1 MSTVGTD
8 KRTFWVTGASSGI
21 GLELARLLAKER
33 NYVFV
38 SARSIHKLECLR
50 EAYPENIHVIPI
62 DLRDAKSVANAE
74 REINQHT
81 DHLDSLIACAGTCE
95 YDDGLKLPAEMFAK
109 ITQVNYLGVVDAVR
123 IALPLLRRS
132 THRPHIAAIGSLS
145 SVIPFP
151 RAAAYGAS
159 KAALDYFLQS
169 LKIDLLPENIDVT
182 VIRPGFVD
190 TPLTQ
195 RNDFDMPFMMSS
207 KTAAKRIAS
216 SLHKRPLFYD
226 FPARLAIPLK
236 MMRFM
241 PGVWMRMVAQ
251 KFKKAE
257 AI

>member
-1 MSTVGTD
+1 MGTSGTD
-8 KRTFWVTGASSGI
+8 KRTYWVTGASSGI
-21 GLELARLLAKER
+21 GLEIARMLAKER

-38 SARSIHKLECLR
+38 SARSMHKLECLR

-62 DLRDAKSVANAE
+62 DLRDVTSVDNAE
-74 REINQHT
+74 REINTHT
-81 DHLDSLIACAGTCE
+81 DHLDTLIACAGTCE
-95 YDDGLKLPAEMFAK
+95 YDDGLKLPRELFSK

-132 THRPHIAAIGSLS
+132 ANRPHIVAIGSLS

-182 VIRPGFVD
+182 TVRPGFVD

-195 RNDFDMPFMMSS
+195 RNDFEMPFMMPS
-207 KTAAKRIAS
+207 KEAAQRIVHA
-216 SLHKRPLFYD
+216 LHKRPMFYD
-226 FPARLAIPLK
+226 FPARLSIPLK
-236 MMRFM
+236 VMRFM

>member
-1 MSTVGTD
+1 MGISGTD

-21 GLELARLLAKER
+21 GLEVARMLAKER

-38 SARSIHKLECLR
+38 SARSMHKLECLR

-62 DLRDAKSVANAE
+62 DLRDTKSVDNAE
-74 REINQHT
+74 KEINTHT
-81 DHLDSLIACAGTCE
+81 DHLDTLIACAGTCE
-95 YDDGLKLPAEMFAK
+95 YDDGLNLPAELFAK

-132 THRPHIAAIGSLS
+132 TNRPHIAAIGSLS

-169 LKIDLLPENIDVT
+169 LKIDLSPEKIDVT
-182 VIRPGFVD
+182 IIRPGFVD

-195 RNDFDMPFMMSS
+195 RNDFEMPFMLSS
-207 KTAAKRIAS
+207 KEAAQRIAR
-216 SLHKRPLFYD
+216 SLLKRPLFYD

-236 MMRFM
+236 VMRCI

-251 KFKKAE
+251 KLKKTE

>member
-1 MSTVGTD
+1 MSTFRTD

-21 GLELARLLAKER
+21 GLDLARLLAKER

-38 SARSIHKLECLR
+38 SARSMNKLECLR

-62 DLRDAKSVANAE
+62 DFLNPISVASAE
-74 REINQHT
+74 REINRHT

-95 YDDGLKLPAEMFAK
+95 YDDGLNLPAELFSK
-109 ITQVNYLGVVDAVR
+109 VTQVNYLGVVDTVR
-123 IALPLLRRS
+123 VALPLLRRS
-132 THRPHIAAIGSLS
+132 TNRPHIAAIGSLS
-145 SVIPFP
+145 SVVPFP

-169 LKIDLLPENIDVT
+169 LKIDLSPDNIDVT
-182 VIRPGFVD
+182 IIRPGFVD

-207 KTAAKRIAS
+207 KEAAQRIIS
-216 SLHKRPLFYD
+216 NLNKRPLFYD
-226 FPARLAIPLK
+226 FPARLSIPLK

-241 PGVWMRMVAQ
+241 PGVWIKMVAH

>member
-1 MSTVGTD
+1 MGTLDTD

-21 GLELARLLAKER
+21 GLEIARLLAKDR

-38 SARSIHKLECLR
+38 SARSMNKLECLR
-50 EAYPENIHVIPI
+50 EAYPENIHVIPV
-62 DLRDAKSVANAE
+62 DLQDAASVAHAE
-74 REINQHT
+74 REINKHT

-95 YDDGLKLPAEMFAK
+95 YDDGLRLSTALFSK

-132 THRPHIAAIGSLS
+132 TNRPHIAAIGSLS

-169 LKIDLLPENIDVT
+169 LKIDLFPENIDVT
-182 VIRPGFVD
+182 IIRPGFVD

-195 RNDFDMPFMMSS
+195 RNDFDMPFMLSS
-207 KTAAKRIAS
+207 KDAAQKIIRG
-216 SLHKRPLFYD
+216 LHKRPLFYD
-226 FPARLAIPLK
+226 FPAKLSIPLK
-236 MMRFM
+236 IMRFM
-241 PGVWMRMVAQ
+241 PGVWMRMAAQ